1 VTVSVWREQRA
12 MAAAVAAVAAAQ
24 SGVFQQPQEQQMQSR
39 QTLTA
44 ELITLATG
52 EDNLGSLEEIE
63 IIFNT
68 VHELGGLERCTS
80 LRSFSLIDSNLQRI
94 SHLAPVARTLVRLCL
109 CDNAIKKMENL
120 QLPVLR
126 ELFLH
131 HNRISKIS
139 GLEGCPQLQRLWLFS
154 NRIGALEN
162 LQHCPGLREL
172 WIQDNCIERIEGLSS
187 LQHLQS
193 LSLAG
198 NPITDL
204 RSVQS
209 LAALPL
215 LADLCF
221 DDIHFGTC
229 PVAQQPSFREFTLCC
244 VKRLRRLDGTEVV
257 GNEREVAQGNYLRQ
271 VLEFNDKLDA
281 LQKEQEREVAAV
293 EARRRSSASITAQL
307 KADIANSLLQVESIV
322 AAGRTAIAQE
332 HARKQAVYDRSAA
345 ELQATLSAL
354 QAAYC
359 SDVDAQIAHEQRC
372 AAAEDSLYRVLESR
386 AQAEQVHTAAITLL
400 ESSTSSSSDVSCV
413 CADVAESSP
422 EFQQLARQLRK
433 AQHRSIQQQQYSS
446 SDSGTAVAA
455 GAVVLLRATRLLNA
469 RLTASYSMCDASS
482 SGSSSI
488 SSKYLALY
496 LCVSVQTAK
505 TVCETGLQ
513 GLSTVLYSNPVTAVK
528 AAEHGCWNCYSAGT
542 LKQTHTDDGTTA
554 ASTTAAD
561 VANDVNEGYAGMLL
575 VFKLAAAAVGS
586 KQQGLCIDSY
596 QQAVA
601 AAQQA
606 TNNTAHAVQVTVAES
621 SSSSSSDEHYC
632 IVPRTVYSAVLPE
645 ALLLCGCGALT
656 QDTAAVQRQLE
667 ELSAHTLQQQ
677 QPAQHSSRRN
687 SYSSSSNITN
697 SISRGALLAQLEQ
710 RMSEAVAQHHAR
722 ILRDDAA
729 AAGDVRSG
737 SMSEVSSSTSD
748 FTGVRDGPQRV
759 ARLASDIS
767 EAVRA
772 GTTSS
777 SSTASTTGR
786 RPQGR
791 NSRS

>member
-1 VTVSVWREQRA
+1 
-12 MAAAVAAVAAAQ
+12 MAAAVAAAAAAAE
-24 SGVFQQPQEQQMQSR
+24 SEAFQLPAEPQAVQSR
-39 QTLTA
+39 QLTA
-44 ELITLATG
+44 EQITIATG
-52 EDNLGSLEEIE
+52 EQQLSSLEEIE

-68 VHELGGLERCTS
+68 VQELGGLERCSS
-80 LRSFSLIDSNLQRI
+80 LRSFSLIDCNLQKISNLV
-94 SHLAPVARTLVRLCL
+94 PVARTLVRLCL

-229 PVAQQPSFREFTLCC
+229 PVAQQPSYREFTLCC

-257 GNEREVAQGNYLRQ
+257 GNEREVAQGNYMRQ
-271 VLEFNDKLDA
+271 VLEFSDKLDA

-293 EARRRSSASITAQL
+293 EARRRSSAGITAQL
-307 KADIANSLLQVESIV
+307 KADIASSLLQVENIV

-332 HARKQAVYDRSAA
+332 HARKQAVHDRSAA

-359 SDVDAQIAHEQRC
+359 SEVDAQIAHEQRC

-386 AQAEQVHTAAITLL
+386 AQAEQVHNAAITLL
-400 ESSTSSSSDVSCV
+400 ENSSSSTCSSDVSCV

-433 AQHRSIQQQQYSS
+433 AQHRSIQQQQYGSS
-446 SDSGTAVAA
+446 SSESNTAA
-455 GAVVLLRATRLLNA
+455 AVVLLRATKLLNA
-469 RLTASYSMCDASS
+469 RLTAAYSMCDTCSS
-482 SGSSSI
+482 SSSSRV
-488 SSKYLALY
+488 SSKHLVLY

-505 TVCETGLQ
+505 TVCEAGLQ
-513 GLSTVLYSNPVTAVK
+513 GLSTVLYSNPATAVK

-542 LKQTHTDDGTTA
+542 LDQSSSEHTATAGTFAAGVADDA
-554 ASTTAAD
+554 
-561 VANDVNEGYAGMLL
+561 NEGCAGILL
-575 VFKLAAAAVGS
+575 VFKLAAAAIGS
-586 KQQGLCIDSY
+586 KQQGPCIDSY

-601 AAQQA
+601 AAQQGS
-606 TNNTAHAVQVTVAES
+606 TAPHAVHVTVADS
-621 SSSSSSDEHYC
+621 SSNSDEHYC
-632 IVPRTVYSAVLPE
+632 IVARAVYSAVLPE

-656 QDTAAVQRQLE
+656 QETAAVERQLD

-677 QPAQHSSRRN
+677 QSAQHSGRRGSSSN
-687 SYSSSSNITN
+687 AASSSS
-697 SISRGALLAQLEQ
+697 SISRGAQLAQLEQ
-710 RMSEAVAQHHAR
+710 RMSDAVAQHHAR
-722 ILRDDAA
+722 MLRDDAA
-729 AAGDVRSG
+729 AVADIRSS
-737 SMSEVSSSTSD
+737 SMSETSSTSD
-748 FTGVRDGPQRV
+748 FTGIRDGPQRA
-759 ARLASDIS
+759 ARLASDVTS
-767 EAVRA
+767 SDVVRG

-777 SSTASTTGR
+777 SGTTSTSCR
-786 RPQGR
+786 RPR

>member
-1 VTVSVWREQRA
+1 
-12 MAAAVAAVAAAQ
+12 MPAVAAVAAAQ
-24 SGVFQQPQEQQMQSR
+24 SGILQQLPEQQQVVQSR

-44 ELITLATG
+44 ELISLATG

-68 VHELGGLERCTS
+68 VHELGGLGRCNS

-109 CDNAIKKMENL
+109 CDNAIKKIENL

-229 PVAQQPSFREFTLCC
+229 PVAQQTSYREFTLCC

-271 VLEFNDKLDA
+271 VLDFNDKLDA
-281 LQKEQEREVAAV
+281 LQKEQEREVAAI

-307 KADIANSLLQVESIV
+307 KADIASSLLQVERIV

-332 HARKQAVYDRSAA
+332 HARKQAVYDRKAA

-372 AAAEDSLYRVLESR
+372 AAEEDSLYRVLESR
-386 AQAEQVHTAAITLL
+386 AEAEQVYTAAITLL

-446 SDSGTAVAA
+446 SDSGTAATA

-505 TVCETGLQ
+505 SVCEAGLQ
-513 GLSTVLYSNPVTAVK
+513 GICTVLYSDPATAVK
-528 AAEHGCWNCYSAGT
+528 AAERGCWNCYSAGT
-542 LKQTHTDDGTTA
+542 LEQPRSDN
-554 ASTTAAD
+554 STTASTSAAGVAD
-561 VANDVNEGYAGMLL
+561 VSHEGYAGILL
-575 VFKLAAAAVGS
+575 VFKLAAVAVGS

-606 TNNTAHAVQVTVAES
+606 TAHAVQVTVAES

-667 ELSAHTLQQQ
+667 ELSAHTLQPQ

-722 ILRDDAA
+722 MLRDDAA
-729 AAGDVRSG
+729 AAGDVRSS
-737 SMSEVSSSTSD
+737 SMSDISSSTSD

>member
-1 VTVSVWREQRA
+1 MLLTRAQAISENRCVGVTVSLLCFVAHVCLPVCVLESV

-24 SGVFQQPQEQQMQSR
+24 SGIFQQPPEQQQQAVQAR
-39 QTLTA
+39 QTLA
-44 ELITLATG
+44 PELITLATG
-52 EDNLGSLEEIE
+52 EDNLGALEEIE

-68 VHELGGLERCTS
+68 VHELGGLERCSS
-80 LRSFSLIDSNLQRI
+80 LRSFSLIDCNLQKI

-162 LQHCPGLREL
+162 LHHCPGLREL

-187 LQHLQS
+187 LQHMQS

-229 PVAQQPSFREFTLCC
+229 PVAQQPSYREFTLCC

-307 KADIANSLLQVESIV
+307 KADIASSLLQVESIV

-332 HARKQAVYDRSAA
+332 HARKQAVHDRSAA

-386 AQAEQVHTAAITLL
+386 TQAEQVYTAAITLL
-400 ESSTSSSSDVSCV
+400 ESSSSSNSDVSCV
-413 CADVAESSP
+413 CAEVAESCP

-433 AQHRSIQQQQYSS
+433 AQHRSMQQQQYSS
-446 SDSGTAVAA
+446 SDSGTAAA

-469 RLTASYSMCDASS
+469 RLTASYSMCDTSSSSSSRASS
-482 SGSSSI
+482 EH
-488 SSKYLALY
+488 LTLY

-505 TVCETGLQ
+505 IVCEAGLQ
-513 GLSTVLYSNPVTAVK
+513 GLRTVLYSNPATAVK
-528 AAEHGCWNCYSAGT
+528 AAERSCWNCYSAGT
-542 LKQTHTDDGTTA
+542 LEQTSSDN
-554 ASTTAAD
+554 STTASTSTAGIAD
-561 VANDVNEGYAGMLL
+561 VSNEGYAGIVL
-575 VFKLAAAAVGS
+575 VLKLAAASIGS
-586 KQQGLCIDSY
+586 KQQGPCIDSY

-606 TNNTAHAVQVTVAES
+606 TSNTAHAVHVAVAS
-621 SSSSSSDEHYC
+621 SNDSSSDEHYC
-632 IVPRTVYSAVLPE
+632 IVPSAVYSAVLPE
-645 ALLLCGCGALT
+645 VLLLCGCGALT
-656 QDTAAVQRQLE
+656 QCSAAVERQLE

-677 QPAQHSSRRN
+677 QPAQHSSRRSSHSN
-687 SYSSSSNITN
+687 SSNISSSSSSSG

-710 RMSEAVAQHHAR
+710 RMSEAVAQHY
-722 ILRDDAA
+722 
-729 AAGDVRSG
+729 
-737 SMSEVSSSTSD
+737 
-748 FTGVRDGPQRV
+748 
-759 ARLASDIS
+759 ARLASDVTSS
-767 EAVRA
+767 EVVRA

-777 SSTASTTGR
+777 SSTAGTTGR
-786 RPQGR
+786 RPQAS
-791 NSRS
+791 NNRS